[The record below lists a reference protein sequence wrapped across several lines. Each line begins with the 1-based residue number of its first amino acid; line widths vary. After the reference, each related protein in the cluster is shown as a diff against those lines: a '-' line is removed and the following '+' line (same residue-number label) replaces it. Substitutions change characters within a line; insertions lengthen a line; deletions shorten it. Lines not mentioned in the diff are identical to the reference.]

1 MGSEHPGDRTAGPA
15 EGNRPAGPT
24 AAGRQSGGPPLE
36 GIRALEWGAYHAGP
50 GSLAILGDLGAEVI
64 KIEMPKTGEPLRN
77 LVRFGNF
84 PVARDGHSIFYEG
97 TNRHKKSIALDVS
110 RQEGKQIVRRLVSKC
125 DVFVTNFR
133 PKAVKKQGLTYEDL
147 RPFNERLIYVALTA
161 FGSRGPDR
169 DAGGFDF
176 LGQARSGL
184 MLAVGEPEMPPLVSH
199 FGLIDQ
205 MTSITTSHAILTAL
219 YARERTGQGQ
229 EVRLSLLSS
238 AVFLQ
243 YFTILNALVMGQNAP
258 RHHRHSADPVRNH
271 YQCQDGRWVC
281 LTLAQ
286 QPEAWGRLCQAIGRP
301 DLAGDPR
308 FATREKL
315 YEHREELIAALD
327 GVFAARPRD
336 EWVRALKEHDV
347 FCSPVNTA
355 LEYTADPQVAANDYV
370 VGLAHRLFGDIKVPA
385 YPVEFSGTPARP
397 GFTAP
402 RLGEHTLEVLRDI
415 GGYSER
421 EIAALRENGVIDS
434 AGAGPA

>member
-1 MGSEHPGDRTAGPA
+1 MGNEHRGD
-15 EGNRPAGPT
+15 RPAGP
-24 AAGRQSGGPPLE
+24 AAGNGNSGNPPLA
-36 GIRALEWGAYHAGP
+36 GVRALEWGAYHAGP

-110 RQEGKQIVRRLVSKC
+110 REEGKQIVRRLVSKC

-133 PKAVKKQGLTYEDL
+133 PRAVEKQRLTYDDL
-147 RPFNERLIYVALTA
+147 RPSNERLIYVALTA

-184 MLAVGEPEMPPLVSH
+184 MLAVGEPGMPPLVSH

-205 MTSITTSHAILTAL
+205 MASITTSHAILTAL
-219 YARERTGQGQ
+219 YARERTGLGQ

-243 YFTILNALVMGQNAP
+243 YFTILNALIMGQNAP
-258 RHHRHSADPVRNH
+258 RHHRTSTDPVRNH
-271 YQCQDGRWVC
+271 YECQDGKWVC
-281 LTLAQ
+281 VTLAQ
-286 QPEAWGRLCQAIGRP
+286 HPESWGKFCQALGHP
-301 DLAGDPR
+301 ELGQDPR
-308 FATREKL
+308 FDTRDKE
-315 YEHREELIAALD
+315 YENRDALCAILD
-327 GVFAARPRD
+327 RVFATRPRD
-336 EWVRALKEHDV
+336 EWVRTLKEHDI

-370 VGLAHRLFGDIKVPA
+370 VSLGHRLFGDMKVPS
-385 YPVEFSGTPARP
+385 YPIEFSRTPVRQ

-402 RLGEHTLEVLRDI
+402 HLGEHTVEVLRDI
-415 GGYSER
+415 GGYSDA
-421 EIAALRENGVIDS
+421 EIAGFRGSGVVD
-434 AGAGPA
+434 GA